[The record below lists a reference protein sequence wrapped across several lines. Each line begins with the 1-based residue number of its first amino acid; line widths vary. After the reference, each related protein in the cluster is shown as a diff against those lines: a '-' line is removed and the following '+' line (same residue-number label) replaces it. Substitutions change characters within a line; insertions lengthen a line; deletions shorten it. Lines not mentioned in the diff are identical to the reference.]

1 MSLPEIIS
9 IHAPYKRVRP
19 KYRKQVTA
27 EAIISIHAP
36 YKRVRHLGVVAR
48 GPQGPF
54 QSTHPTRECD
64 WLLFS
69 FDSILHHHI
78 SIHAP
83 YKRVRRN

>member
-36 YKRVRHLGVVAR
+36 YKRVRPTSLIRRTGSLNFNPRTLQESATVFPYTDAD
-48 GPQGPF
+48 GNQF
-54 QSTHPTRECD
+54 QSTQSATGPVY
-64 WLLFS
+64 
-69 FDSILHHHI
+69 
-78 SIHAP
+78 P
-83 YKRVRRN
+83 